1 MHSSNSLGVSSAFY
15 SLLLN
20 NNHQMTAD
28 PPLTEMKMT
37 TVLQGTEFVAP
48 ANKNAREATKLN
60 LIARRVARRER
71 RANRAL

>member
-15 SLLLN
+15 SLLLH

-48 ANKNAREATKLN
+48 AKNAREATKLN